1 MSNYENL
8 NDLEMPLT
16 NHNIEFE
23 QRLTEELLDSI
34 QISNTTSTHNE
45 LNVLQ
50 GVTSAIESSYFNIPS
65 NVLRIGGASDS
76 AVIGG

>member
-8 NDLEMPLT
+8 NDLEMSLT

-34 QISNTTSTHNE
+34 QIFNTTNTYNE
-45 LNVLQ
+45 LGLQ
-50 GVTSAIESSYFNIPS
+50 NDEYTANDFRRNS
-65 NVLRIGGASDS
+65 N
-76 AVIGG
+76 

>member
-8 NDLEMPLT
+8 NDLEMSST

-34 QISNTTSTHNE
+34 QISSTTSTHNE
-45 LNVLQ
+45 L
-50 GVTSAIESSYFNIPS
+50 I
-65 NVLRIGGASDS
+65 
-76 AVIGG
+76 